1 MTHRHK
7 YRNIFHVYIFLCI
20 YFSAHCYPTCT
31 WSGFL
36 PQSTDEPVAYS
47 PKVFLGGVPWD
58 VTEAILISTFK
69 QFGPVRVEWPAKAPS
84 AQPKG
89 YAYIIFESEKQVCAL
104 ISQHNQ
110 HLFNQSIRLI
120 FV

>member
-1 MTHRHK
+1 M
-7 YRNIFHVYIFLCI
+7 ISEQIDLFIL
-20 YFSAHCYPTCT
+20 AHCYPTCT

-36 PQSTDEPVAYS
+36 PQSIEEPVAYS

-89 YAYIIFESEKQVCAL
+89 YAYIIFESEKQVY
-104 ISQHNQ
+104 IN
-110 HLFNQSIRLI
+110 SIFI
-120 FV
+120 EY